1 MVLFLTALRSPR
13 LHYIL
18 DYVFRERLGIEY
30 RMADAEMSQ
39 TDMPVIVYGEQAADN
54 CLHIVPQGMLE
65 QGSALHLSDFVISP
79 FAGHSEDKYKFPDV
93 FSAIFYHL
101 SRAEE
106 YNSSKDLHGRFSHR
120 QSCLYRNGLLE
131 QAPVDIWIQRLAVH
145 LNVHF
150 GVVSAP
156 SNRYATYAGIDI
168 DAVFAYR
175 GRGMWRQLGAAM
187 QQLAKGHLAE
197 LGKRLAVLSGFKKD
211 PNDNFELQQ
220 TLLEKRKA
228 AYFIQV
234 GRYGRFDK
242 NISPHNRSFRER
254 IRQLSN
260 QGHTIGLHPS
270 YNSLN
275 RPEAV
280 LEEKRILEDI
290 CGHGIHTSRQHY
302 LRFTLPETYSLLEAC
317 GIMHEHSMGYSEVP
331 GFRAG
336 TACPFMWYNL
346 SLEKTTTLRIHPF
359 AVMDVAYKE
368 FGAMDADACIRSS
381 GAIKSLCREMD
392 LPFGFVFH
400 NESLSGHRGWQQWDR
415 VFSYWIHE

>member
-1 MVLFLTALRSPR
+1 MVLFHTALRSPR

-18 DYVFRERLGIEY
+18 EYVFRERLGIEY
-30 RMADAEMSQ
+30 RLSEGEFPASDA
-39 TDMPVIVYGEQAADN
+39 PCIAYGEQQPGN
-54 CLHIVPQGMLE
+54 CLHIVPLGMLE
-65 QGSALHLSDFVISP
+65 KGSALHLSDAVISP
-79 FAGHSEDKYKFPDV
+79 FAGYDEDPYRFPDV

-106 YNSSKDLHGRFSHR
+106 YNSVKDLHGRFSHR

-131 QAPVDIWIQRLAVH
+131 QAPVDIWIQRLSVH

-150 GVVSAP
+150 GITSAP
-156 SNRYATYAGIDI
+156 TNRYATFAGIDI
-168 DAVFAYR
+168 DSVFAYR
-175 GRGMWRQLGAAM
+175 GRGVLRQLGAAVK
-187 QQLAKGHLAE
+187 QAATGHFAE
-197 LGKRLAVLSGFKKD
+197 LGKRLAVLGGFKKD

-220 TLLEKRKA
+220 SLLEGRKA

-242 NISPHNRSFRER
+242 NVSPHNRGFRER

-270 YNSLN
+270 YDSLN
-275 RPEAV
+275 RPETV

-302 LRFTLPETYSLLEAC
+302 LRFTLPESYSLLESC

-346 SLEKTTTLRIHPF
+346 TLEKTTALRIHPF

-368 FGAMDADACIRSS
+368 FAAVDADGCIRSS

-400 NESLSGHRGWQQWDR
+400 NESLSGHRGWEQWDR
-415 VFSYWIHE
+415 VFSFWIYE